1 MSTKRTIPVRIL
13 GQEYRVR
20 SDMEEDAVRSA
31 AGLVDETMRRLQG
44 RTGAVDTLHVAV
56 LAALQLA
63 HQVGGGAPLVPGRDA
78 WAEPAASPDGSRV
91 RALAELIESMLASAP
106 SAA

>member
-20 SDMEEDAVRSA
+20 SDMEEDAVRRA
-31 AGLVDETMRRLQG
+31 AGLVDETMRRIQG
-44 RTGAVDTLHVAV
+44 RTGTVDTLHVAV

-63 HQVGGGAPLVPGRDA
+63 NQVAGGPSAGERDGRLAPAPSL
-78 WAEPAASPDGSRV
+78 ESPRV
-91 RALAELIESMLASAP
+91 RALVDLVESMLATAP

>member
-1 MSTKRTIPVRIL
+1 MSAKRTIPVRIL

-20 SDMEEDAVRSA
+20 SDMEEEAVRRA
-31 AGLVDETMRRLQG
+31 AGLVDETMRRIQG

-63 HQVGGGAPLVPGRDA
+63 HQVGGSTPLAPGRDA
-78 WAEPAASPDGSRV
+78 WAEPGSSADGSRV

>member
-1 MSTKRTIPVRIL
+1 MSTKHTIPVRIL

-20 SDMEEDAVRSA
+20 SDMEEDAVRRA
-31 AGLVDETMRRLQG
+31 ASLVDETMRRIQG

-63 HQVGGGAPLVPGRDA
+63 HQVAGGPLAAPRELRSEAPSA
-78 WAEPAASPDGSRV
+78 DGSRV
-91 RALAELIESMLASAP
+91 RALAEQIESMLATAP

>member
-20 SDMEEDAVRSA
+20 SDMEEDAVRRA
-31 AGLVDETMRRLQG
+31 ASLVDETMRRIQG

-63 HQVGGGAPLVPGRDA
+63 HQVGGGAAAAQRDA
-78 WAEPAASPDGSRV
+78 WSEPAPALDDSRV
-91 RALAELIESMLASAP
+91 RALAELVESMLASTP

>member
-1 MSTKRTIPVRIL
+1 MSAKRTIPVRIL

-20 SDMEEDAVRSA
+20 SDMEEDAVRRA
-31 AGLVDETMRRLQG
+31 ASLVDETMRRIQG

-63 HQVGGGAPLVPGRDA
+63 HQVAGVGAREAWSEPG
-78 WAEPAASPDGSRV
+78 PSPDGSRV
-91 RALAELIESMLASAP
+91 RALAELIESMLAP

>member
-1 MSTKRTIPVRIL
+1 MSAKRTIPVRIL

-20 SDMEEDAVRSA
+20 SDMEEDAVRRA
-31 AGLVDETMRRLQG
+31 AGLVDETMRRIQG

-63 HQVGGGAPLVPGRDA
+63 HQVGGGAPPARDA
-78 WAEPAASPDGSRV
+78 WSDPASSPDGSRV
-91 RALAELIESMLASAP
+91 SALAELIESLLASAP

>member
-20 SDMEEDAVRSA
+20 SDMEEDAVRRA
-31 AGLVDETMRRLQG
+31 AGRVDETMRRIQG

-63 HQVGGGAPLVPGRDA
+63 HQVGGGAPAVPHDERPEGVAPLDR
-78 WAEPAASPDGSRV
+78 SRV
-91 RALAELIESMLASAP
+91 RALAELIESTLASA

>member
-1 MSTKRTIPVRIL
+1 MSTKHTVPVRIL

-20 SDMEEDAVRSA
+20 SDMEEDAVRRA
-31 AGLVDETMRRLQG
+31 ASLVDETMRRIQG

-63 HQVGGGAPLVPGRDA
+63 NQVVGGPLVAPREPGSEA
-78 WAEPAASPDGSRV
+78 APAADGSRL
-91 RALAELIESMLASAP
+91 RALAELIESMLPAAH

>member
-1 MSTKRTIPVRIL
+1 MSTKHTIPVRIL

-20 SDMEEDAVRSA
+20 SDMGEDAVRRA
-31 AGLVDETMRRLQG
+31 ASLVDETMRRIQG

-63 HQVGGGAPLVPGRDA
+63 HQVAGGPLATPRELRSEAAPSA
-78 WAEPAASPDGSRV
+78 DGSRV
-91 RALAELIESMLASAP
+91 RALAELIESMLATAP

>member
-1 MSTKRTIPVRIL
+1 MSAKRTIPVRIL

-20 SDMEEDAVRSA
+20 SDMEEDAVRRA
-31 AGLVDETMRRLQG
+31 ASLVDETMRRIQG

-63 HQVGGGAPLVPGRDA
+63 HQIGGGAPAVPHDG
-78 WAEPAASPDGSRV
+78 WAEPGSAVDDSRV

>member
-1 MSTKRTIPVRIL
+1 MSAKRTIPVRIL

-20 SDMEEDAVRSA
+20 SDMEEDAVRRA
-31 AGLVDETMRRLQG
+31 AGLVDETMRRIQG

-63 HQVGGGAPLVPGRDA
+63 HQVGGGAPLAAARDA
-78 WAEPAASPDGSRV
+78 GAEPGPSVDGSRV

>member
-1 MSTKRTIPVRIL
+1 MSTKHTIPVRIL

-20 SDMEEDAVRSA
+20 SDMEEDAVRRA
-31 AGLVDETMRRLQG
+31 ASLVDETMRRIQG

-63 HQVGGGAPLVPGRDA
+63 HQVAGGPLAAPRELGSDA
-78 WAEPAASPDGSRV
+78 GPAADGSRL
-91 RALAELIESMLASAP
+91 RALAELIESMLPTAH

>member
-1 MSTKRTIPVRIL
+1 MSAKHTIPVRIL

-20 SDMEEDAVRSA
+20 SDMEEDAVRRA
-31 AGLVDETMRRLQG
+31 ASLVDETMRRIQG

-63 HQVGGGAPLVPGRDA
+63 HQVAGGSLAAPREEAPSA
-78 WAEPAASPDGSRV
+78 DGSRV
-91 RALAELIESMLASAP
+91 RALAELIESILAAP